1 MSDEAPS
8 TVPADLQNFGLLDI
22 LLPTSRDDY
31 KYNYTQ
37 LAPLAMAQSVP
48 RADKPSL
55 AWMLRVVWQVLR
67 IAKNRV
73 TWAINTGRAARP
85 GDEVLTFSGHED
97 ISGSITLNLDHLGLP
112 AMDLLTTQFD
122 DEPPTTAVRAG
133 TDGVGQE
140 EILSFSQSEDTIR
153 EGFTAHA
160 QAAEI
165 ASKMLAFGICDPLK
179 VLETVLRSLIQGPT
193 GRPLSLDDYQALFA
207 TLPKP
212 WIATR
217 PNDDELFAWM
227 RVAGWN
233 PMVIERISALPDNF
247 PVAEAIFGR
256 VMNDGFDSLSLAA
269 KEGRLYLTNYSILAN
284 VVNGNFPMGPKYGF
298 APLALFAL
306 PRGTGRRR
314 LRPIAIQCGQDP
326 RDYRIFAPFDGEL
339 WEKAKL
345 CVSCADA
352 NHHELVSHLARTH
365 LLIEPMVIATHR
377 QLGENHP
384 IGRLL
389 LPHFEGTLNINHE
402 AQDKLLR
409 KGLAVDKTL
418 AGTIEASRTVG
429 ATAMAQPYFNEGFL
443 PKALAARG
451 VLDENLEYPY
461 RDDALLLWQAIERW
475 VTAYVGL
482 YYASDAHVSGDERLR
497 QWAAEI
503 VAPNGG
509 RLPGFGEDGRGKLT
523 TTWYLIKAVTMIIF
537 TASAQHAAVNFAQ
550 ADLMTY
556 TPVVPA
562 ALYRSAPIS
571 ASESANNPSLD
582 MLAPMEVATIQL
594 EFLSTLGG
602 VYHTKL
608 GAYPTLWFREPAIH
622 RALEAFQQELVEIGR
637 TIEARNRSRLGPYTF
652 FLPER
657 IPQSI
662 NV

>member
-8 TVPADLQNFGLLDI
+8 TIPADLQNFGLLDI
-22 LLPTSRDDY
+22 LSPTSREDY
-31 KYNYTQ
+31 KYNYTY

-73 TWAINTGRAARP
+73 TWAVNTGRAASP
-85 GDEVLTFSGHED
+85 GDEVLTFSGHD
-97 ISGSITLNLDHLGLP
+97 DVMGSTSLNLDHLNLP
-112 AMDLLTTQFD
+112 ALDLISTDFD
-122 DEPPTTAVRAG
+122 DEPQLTAARAG
-133 TDGVGQE
+133 GDGVGQE
-140 EILSFSQSEDTIR
+140 EVLSFSQPLETIR
-153 EGFTAHA
+153 EGFGAHA
-160 QAAEI
+160 QATEI
-165 ASKMLAFGICDPLK
+165 ASKMLAFGIYDPLK

-193 GRPLSLDDYQALFA
+193 GRPSSLEDYHALFA

-212 WIATR
+212 WIAGR

-247 PVAEAIFGR
+247 PVTEESFGR
-256 VMNDGFDSLSLAA
+256 VMNDGFDSLALAA
-269 KEGRLYLTNYSILAN
+269 KEDRLYLTNYAVLKN
-284 VVNGNFPMGPKYGF
+284 VTNGNFPTGPKYGF

-306 PRGTGRRR
+306 PRGTGKRR

-326 RDYRIFAPFDGEL
+326 RDYRIFTPADGEL

-409 KGLAVDKTL
+409 KGMAVDKTL
-418 AGTIEASRTVG
+418 AGTIDASRIVG
-429 ATAMAQPYFNEGFL
+429 ATAMAMPYFNEGFL

-482 YYASDAHVSGDERLR
+482 YYASDAHVSGDEPLR
-497 QWAAEI
+497 RWAAEI
-503 VAPNGG
+503 VAPDGG

-550 ADLMTY
+550 ADLMTF
-556 TPVVPA
+556 TPMVPA
-562 ALYRSAPIS
+562 ATYRNAPIS
-571 ASESANNPSLD
+571 ASESANNPLLD
-582 MLAPMEVATIQL
+582 MLAPMEVAAAQV

-622 RALEAFQQELVEIGR
+622 HALEALQRELVEIGR
-637 TIEARNRSRLGPYTF
+637 TIEGRNRSRLGPYPF

-662 NV
+662 NI